1 MRARNVQNYAII
13 ATMIYAKEE
22 LKVTNIKFV
31 AFQKV
36 LSGATSFQQKLKVH
50 SATQVLLLPFISKPV
65 HQNRKNHA
73 FD

>member
-36 LSGATSFQQKLKVH
+36 LSGATSFQ
-50 SATQVLLLPFISKPV
+50 S
-65 HQNRKNHA
+65 
-73 FD
+73 